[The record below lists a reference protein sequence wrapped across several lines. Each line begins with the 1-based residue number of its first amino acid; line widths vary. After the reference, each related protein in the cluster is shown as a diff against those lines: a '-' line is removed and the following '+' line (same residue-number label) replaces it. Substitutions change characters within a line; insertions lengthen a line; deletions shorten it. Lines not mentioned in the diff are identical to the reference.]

1 MVCFKKLV
9 RKRLFRFHSLSPLD
23 DYIESYHPRSG
34 FSRERMGTE
43 QAAAFDR
50 EAKETL
56 LHLYTDGTIPLQVA
70 TSVVWGIPQDH
81 SSGEKVVVAC

>member
-1 MVCFKKLV
+1 
-9 RKRLFRFHSLSPLD
+9 
-23 DYIESYHPRSG
+23 
-34 FSRERMGTE
+34 MGTE